1 MNNILV
7 IAAHPDDEILG
18 CGGTLAKHVFNGD
31 IVNTVIF
38 GEGVTS
44 REKVNNQHEKL
55 NKIKIE
61 AEEANKIIGVKNLYF
76 EELPDNQLD
85 QFNRLKIVK
94 IIEKY
99 ILELNPNII
108 FTHHVGDVN
117 IDHQV
122 LHHSVITATR
132 PMPGNMVE
140 KILFFETPS
149 STEWQIKDSGS
160 AFIPNY
166 FVDINTTFKSKL
178 EALKVYDME
187 MRDWPHPRSLK
198 NIEVLAKWRGSMVG
212 LSLAEAF
219 VLGREIKK

>member
-44 REKVNNQHEKL
+44 REKVTNQHEKL

-94 IIEKY
+94 IIRIVDQICK
-99 ILELNPNII
+99 LS
-108 FTHHVGDVN
+108 G
-117 IDHQV
+117 
-122 LHHSVITATR
+122 
-132 PMPGNMVE
+132 
-140 KILFFETPS
+140 LFF
-149 STEWQIKDSGS
+149 
-160 AFIPNY
+160 
-166 FVDINTTFKSKL
+166 L
-178 EALKVYDME
+178 LKVI
-187 MRDWPHPRSLK
+187 K
-198 NIEVLAKWRGSMVG
+198 
-212 LSLAEAF
+212 LSEKR
-219 VLGREIKK
+219 V

>member
-166 FVDINTTFKSKL
+166 FVDINSTLKTKL

-198 NIEVLAKWRGSMVG
+198 NIEILAKWRGSMVG